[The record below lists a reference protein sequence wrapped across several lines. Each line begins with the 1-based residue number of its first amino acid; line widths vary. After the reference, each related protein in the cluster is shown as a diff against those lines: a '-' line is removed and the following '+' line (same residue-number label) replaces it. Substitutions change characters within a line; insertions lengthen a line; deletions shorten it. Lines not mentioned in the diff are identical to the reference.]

1 MGPEGLSGM
10 QQGLGALW
18 TCTWIPVVHGRG
30 LEQGRDRGRSL
41 SHFAATP
48 TLLPQDEADPKRQ
61 KTENGAS
68 A

>member
-18 TCTWIPVVHGRG
+18 IWTQIPVVHGWV
-30 LEQGRDRGRSL
+30 LETGQGQGAVPLPYNLSSSL
-41 SHFAATP
+41 
-48 TLLPQDEADPKRQ
+48 QDEADPKRQ